1 MNAYEAGMKPS
12 DLEDIN
18 WRDLTL
24 FIRGYQKRSRDKW
37 EQTRLLYWINYA
49 MQSGDKK
56 KKTPEQI
63 LPLVWDKKKD
73 RGKPISKDE
82 VLKTL
87 KLYGNG

>member
-1 MNAYEAGMKPS
+1 MKPS

-37 EQTRLLYWINYA
+37 EQTRLLYW
-49 MQSGDKK
+49 MQYTMNSADKK
-56 KKTPEQI
+56 KKTPDQI
-63 LPLVWDKKKD
+63 LPFVWDKKKE
-73 RGKPISKDE
+73 RGKPISDDE
-82 VLKTL
+82 RLKML